1 MIKISQDGKL
11 FFDSVSFIP
20 YHNIESRTYEMINRL
35 FIEDKELFEK
45 PPIVNYAVIH
55 KNDFANRGRI
65 GRIHMMSAVEPD
77 DKFMGV
83 SIVITTNDT
92 ISSDEIS
99 RIKKAIR
106 REWAHA
112 CVKHKFSLY
121 ESLNSMTSLGM
132 TLPEAEK
139 LLFEICDIYGGEMKN
154 EQ

>member
-1 MIKISQDGKL
+1 MIKISQDAKL

-20 YHNIESRTYEMINRL
+20 YHNIESRTYEMINQF
-35 FIEDKELFEK
+35 FIENEELFEK
-45 PPIVNYAVIH
+45 PPIVNYAVID
-55 KNDFANRGRI
+55 KNYFAKRGRM
-65 GRIHMMSAVEPD
+65 GRIYMMSAVEPD

-112 CVKHKFSLY
+112 CVEHKFSLY

-139 LLFEICDIYGGEMKN
+139 LLFEICDIYGGEMNN